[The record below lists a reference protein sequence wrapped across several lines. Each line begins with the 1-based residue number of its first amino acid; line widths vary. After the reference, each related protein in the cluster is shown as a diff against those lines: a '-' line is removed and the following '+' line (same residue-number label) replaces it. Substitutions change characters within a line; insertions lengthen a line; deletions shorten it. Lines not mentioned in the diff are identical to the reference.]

1 MRKDPLLIQAIQLL
15 SMRVAALPEFGA
27 LFSESSCLDGE
38 EREIIGYCEAF
49 ISMFPKDPLSIDL
62 KKVYIPALVKIG
74 LAKWRR
80 TELTHL
86 GGKLANKETE
96 EILLTEAENP
106 PEVSYA
112 DSKDSETET

>member
-15 SMRVAALPEFGA
+15 SMRVGGLPVFGE
-27 LFSESSCLDGE
+27 LFSESSCLNYE

-49 ISMFPKDPLSIDL
+49 ISMFPKDPLSKEI
-62 KKVYIPALVKIG
+62 KKKYIPALTRIG

-96 EILLTEAENP
+96 EVDISKADQP
-106 PEVSYA
+106 PEVEYIEPT
-112 DSKDSETET
+112 DPPT

>member
-15 SMRVAALPEFGA
+15 SMRVAALPKFGA

-49 ISMFPKDPLSIDL
+49 ISMFPKDPLSLEL
-62 KKVYIPALVKIG
+62 KKLYIPALIRIG
-74 LAKWRR
+74 LFKWRR

-96 EILLTEAENP
+96 SVDITTADIP
-106 PEVSYA
+106 PEVEYI
-112 DSKDSETET
+112 DTTENPT

>member
-15 SMRVAALPEFGA
+15 SMRVAALPGFGA

-49 ISMFPKDPLSIDL
+49 ISMFPKDPLSIEL
-62 KKVYIPALVKIG
+62 KKLYIPALIRIG
-74 LAKWRR
+74 LFKWRR

-96 EILLTEAENP
+96 SVDITKADMP
-106 PEVSYA
+106 PEVEYIEP
-112 DSKDSETET
+112 SEAPT